1 MDPLTTAVM
10 AVMCAYCTVKAQK
23 AGNANA
29 GGTNAPQM
37 AAQQQYGGG
46 YGGGVA
52 GVTAAETIRAND
64 QTGSIAIVSDE
75 PYLLYSRVMLSKP
88 NFFLGKVPFD
98 QVWLKGE
105 EWYKEKNISFLFSFQ
120 I

>member
-1 MDPLTTAVM
+1 MPTTFK
-10 AVMCAYCTVKAQK
+10 YLII
-23 AGNANA
+23 
-29 GGTNAPQM
+29 
-37 AAQQQYGGG
+37 
-46 YGGGVA
+46 GGGVA

-64 QTGSIAIVSDE
+64 LNGTIAIVSDE

-105 EWYKEKNISFLFSFQ
+105 QWYKEKNITFLGGKTVNSLDTANKKVTLDRW
-120 I
+120 